1 MASTESNSNWRDSI
15 ETRTKKALT
24 IETKPSP
31 ENISKC
37 NQQLQS
43 PLFGILPPEIRNDI
57 FSLALMQYEDLTQTY
72 PENDFSY
79 RPGHRARRIVSTE
92 LLLTCRRIW
101 LEANHWPME
110 QAVHSFWFDHYRRPR
125 WTHTGT
131 WNDDIRFMRFMDKFP
146 SSLRIKHIQI
156 SAQLYWFEGSLF
168 HSHLWK
174 RLADKSLY
182 LDTFTV
188 TIRNSDWWNWESDA
202 PLRFEE
208 GQVRDLL
215 RKLGAT
221 RTSEFHLELET
232 LEWRM
237 DQLRTIVHDLR
248 SLNIYEPEESDDVQW
263 ELIEPSQEIT
273 WSGPTDVGGEEH
285 DIYAKRD
292 KLDYR
297 IVTVKWRRRNPLVES
312 TEQRWREQG
321 YVNE

>member
-24 IETKPSP
+24 IETNPSP

-188 TIRNSDWWNWESDA
+188 TIRHSDWWNWESDA